1 MTDPVKASG
10 ELNLK
15 QVAVTLGVHYMTA
28 YRYVRQG
35 RLDARRDG
43 TEWRVTADVLREF
56 MSVPG
61 SQLPTGPHSTGG
73 VDWSDRIEGC
83 LIAGDETAAWRVIEN
98 ALAGGRSPEFCYV
111 DMVARALEEIARRS
125 DVDDLPVADQYVANA
140 VASRIVARLGARF
153 RRPGRTRG
161 NIVFGAPR
169 GEFHTISVA
178 IYSDLLRLAGFDV
191 LELGADVPAE
201 AFVESVRGTG
211 RLICVGIGVTRP
223 DALNAA
229 RIVIDAVRLVNP
241 EMPIALGGLA
251 GRVPGA
257 ATLTNSAPIDRNGR
271 DAVHV
276 IESLARSRSDR
287 GA

>member
-1 MTDPVKASG
+1 MSDAG
-10 ELNLK
+10 QGNAELNLK
-15 QVAVTLGVHYMTA
+15 QVAATLGVHYMTA

-43 TEWRVTADVLREF
+43 TEWRVTSDVLREF
-56 MSVPG
+56 M
-61 SQLPTGPHSTGG
+61 TGTGAAIASTTRSEQG
-73 VDWSDRIEGC
+73 VDWSNRIEGC
-83 LIAGDETAAWRVIEN
+83 LIAGDESATWRVIEN
-98 ALAGGRSPEFCYV
+98 ALAAGRSPEYCYV
-111 DMVARALEEIARRS
+111 DVVGRALEEIARRS
-125 DVDDLPVADQYVANA
+125 ELDELRVADQYVANA

-169 GEFHTISVA
+169 GEFHTIPIA
-178 IYSDLLRLAGFDV
+178 IYADLLRLAGFEV

-229 RIVIDAVRLVNP
+229 RLVIDAVRLVNP

-251 GRVPGA
+251 RRVPGA
-257 ATLTNSAPIDRNGR
+257 ATLTRAAPIARNGR
-271 DAVHV
+271 DAVRV
-276 IESLARSRSDR
+276 VESLADAQPNRRS
-287 GA
+287 

>member
-1 MTDPVKASG
+1 VSDPVNASG

-15 QVAVTLGVHYMTA
+15 QVAATLGVHYMTA

-43 TEWRVTADVLREF
+43 TEWRVPADVLREF
-56 MSVPG
+56 MDSSSEEP
-61 SQLPTGPHSTGG
+61 PTRSERG
-73 VDWSDRIEGC
+73 VNWSDRLEGC
-83 LIAGDETAAWRVIEN
+83 LIAGDETATWRVIEA
-98 ALAGGRSPEFCYV
+98 ALAAGKSPEFCYV
-111 DMVARALEEIARRS
+111 DMVSRALEEIARRS
-125 DVDDLPVADQYVANA
+125 DVDELAVADRYVANA

-169 GEFHTISVA
+169 GEFHTISIA

-201 AFVESVRGTG
+201 AFVESVRGTR

-229 RIVIDAVRLVNP
+229 RLVIDAVRLVNP
-241 EMPIALGGLA
+241 QMPIALGGLA
-251 GRVPGA
+251 SRMPGA
-257 ATLTNSAPIDRNGR
+257 ATLTDVASIAHDGR
-271 DAVHV
+271 DAVPV
-276 IESLARSRSDR
+276 IETLARAQFPRRS
-287 GA
+287 